1 MAGDRTTGVSI
12 MQMDAG
18 LDTGP
23 VLGRVECAIEPSD
36 TGHSLHERLARL
48 GAKALLDCLDRLGKV
63 EATPQPD
70 LGVTYADKL
79 AAADSL
85 IRWNA
90 SAIDLANRIRA
101 LNSRQPAFCVISG
114 ERVH

>member
-1 MAGDRTTGVSI
+1 
-12 MQMDAG
+12 MQMEAG

-36 TGHSLHERLARL
+36 TGDSLHERLARL
-48 GAKALLDCLDRLGKV
+48 GAKALLDCLDRLERSK
-63 EATPQPD
+63 QRLND

-85 IRWNA
+85 IRWDVGN
-90 SAIDLANRIRA
+90 
-101 LNSRQPAFCVISG
+101 
-114 ERVH
+114 